1 MNHRHI
7 ATFVCTTDT
16 TRSKTFPFADGADIP
31 KRITDKSGDEFAL
44 VLVTYDV
51 DVDELD
57 AQAARVRAWGER
69 HFGGKAA

>member
-1 MNHRHI
+1 MQHI
-7 ATFVCTTDT
+7 AMFVCTTDT
-16 TRSKTFPFADGADIP
+16 KRTKTYPFADGANIP
-31 KRITDKSGDEFAL
+31 KRIQDESGDEFAL
-44 VLVTYDV
+44 VLVKYDV